1 MKSES
6 SNGRWDQEQAAAL
19 AKRNEERIQAAKE
32 TLGTTYLCHEDNKL
46 QQLPPQPQPHPP
58 QVELPF
64 TAKAPDGSTM
74 ALFTYEFTAPGN
86 ADVFCGYLYAK
97 DWRDAERRMEALKRT
112 ARVVGVMTYS
122 GPMEKI

>member
-1 MKSES
+1 MTSES
-6 SNGRWDQEQAAAL
+6 RNGRWDKDQAAAL

-32 TLGTTYLCHEDNKL
+32 TLGTAYLCHEDNKI
-46 QQLPPQPQPHPP
+46 QPEHHPHPP

-64 TAKAPDGSTM
+64 TVTAPDGSTM
-74 ALFTYEFTAPGN
+74 RLFTYEFTAPGN
-86 ADVFCGYLYAK
+86 AGVFCGYLYAK
-97 DWRDAERRMEALKRT
+97 DWRDAERRMEALKST